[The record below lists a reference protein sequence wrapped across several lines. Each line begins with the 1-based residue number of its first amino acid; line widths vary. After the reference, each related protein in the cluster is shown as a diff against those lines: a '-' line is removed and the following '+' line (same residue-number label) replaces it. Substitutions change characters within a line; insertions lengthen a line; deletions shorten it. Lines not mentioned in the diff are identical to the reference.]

1 MPVAARVVDLI
12 PKIRQALESDHKG
25 HVPAISLATLMPRIR
40 AALKHDGTAAETDL
54 QLATQVRNLIPQL
67 TQRISERHESS
78 RRQLSSDSA
87 WALTALDWQADLLS
101 PLGKQLHE
109 PTHTRMLAFFL
120 DPSQSHGLGVRVLR
134 EFFALLGRLIP
145 GPDRFEELARE
156 ADDNTGTLRRV
167 RVEPERVVSGEG
179 GRECRCD
186 LWLELEDNVRSLIVI
201 VENKID
207 AGEHDNQL
215 ASYEEAL
222 WSRVRE
228 RRRLDLDAKL
238 VFLTRNGRFPDQEYD
253 RELWQP
259 MSYLQLAAALARAT
273 RDAPEPGR
281 TLLNLYISSIL
292 KFVLAISASAQ
303 GLDRLRQLPFF
314 DAFRPS
320 GELP

>member
-1 MPVAARVVDLI
+1 MPITARVVDLI

-25 HVPAISLATLMPRIR
+25 HLPAISLATLMPRIR

-54 QLATQVRNLIPQL
+54 QLATQMRAAIPRL
-67 TQRISERHESS
+67 TQRISDRHESS

-101 PLGKQLHE
+101 PLGKKLHE

-120 DPSQSHGLGVRVLR
+120 DPRQSHGLGVRVLR

-145 GPDRFEELARE
+145 GPDRFEDLARE
-156 ADDNTGTLRRV
+156 ADDNTETLRRV
-167 RVEPERVVSGEG
+167 RVEPERVASGEG

-186 LWLELEDNVRSLIVI
+186 LWLELEDSVRSLIVI
-201 VENKID
+201 VENKINS
-207 AGEHDNQL
+207 GEHDNQL
-215 ASYEEAL
+215 ASYEEAF
-222 WSRVRE
+222 WSRGRE
-228 RRRLDLDAKL
+228 RRRLNLDGKL
-238 VFLTRNGRFPDQEYD
+238 VFLTPDGRLPDQEYD
-253 RELWQP
+253 QKLWMP
-259 MSYLQLAAALARAT
+259 MSYLQLAATLARAT

-292 KFVLAISASAQ
+292 KFVIKIPASAQ
-303 GLDRLRQLPFF
+303 GLERLRQLPFF
-314 DAFRPS
+314 DAFHPP

>member
-25 HVPAISLATLMPRIR
+25 HLPAISLATLMPRIR

-54 QLATQVRNLIPQL
+54 QLATQMRAAIPRL
-67 TQRISERHESS
+67 TQRISDRHESS

-101 PLGKQLHE
+101 PLGKKLHE

-120 DPSQSHGLGVRVLR
+120 DPRQSHGLGVRVLR

-145 GPDRFEELARE
+145 GPDRFEDLARE
-156 ADDNTGTLRRV
+156 ADDNTETLRRV
-167 RVEPERVVSGEG
+167 RVEPERVASGEG

-186 LWLELEDNVRSLIVI
+186 LWLELEDSVRSLIVI
-201 VENKID
+201 VENKINS
-207 AGEHDNQL
+207 GEHDNQL
-215 ASYEEAL
+215 ASYEEAF
-222 WSRVRE
+222 WSRGRE
-228 RRRLDLDAKL
+228 RRRLNLDGKL
-238 VFLTRNGRFPDQEYD
+238 VFLTPDGRLPDQEYD
-253 RELWQP
+253 QKLWMP
-259 MSYLQLAAALARAT
+259 MSYLQLAATLARAT

-292 KFVLAISASAQ
+292 KFVIKIPASAQ
-303 GLDRLRQLPFF
+303 GLERLRQLPFF
-314 DAFRPS
+314 DAFHPP